1 VKLNFLSLK
10 VNSAIVMNLL
20 LSLNRDEGITLVM
33 VTHDVSMKFFADR
46 VIWLRDGKIQ
56 RIEAVQESK
65 RKETLD
71 KLNEKLEDIR
81 RNKEERREKA
91 AVQAARVPST
101 PVISFTVRKPSD
113 YKTHPEYGPSSKPL
127 TDFTNFNIHK

>member
-1 VKLNFLSLK
+1 
-10 VNSAIVMNLL
+10 MNLL

-56 RIEAVQESK
+56 RIEVVQESK
-65 RKETLD
+65 KKETLE
-71 KLNEKLEDIR
+71 KLNEKLDEIR
-81 RNKEERREKA
+81 RKKEERKEKA
-91 AVQAARVPST
+91 PQQGRSAPSAQVT
-101 PVISFTVRKPSD
+101 FTVRKPSD

-127 TDFTNFNIHK
+127 TDFTNFEHNH

>member
-1 VKLNFLSLK
+1 
-10 VNSAIVMNLL
+10 MNLL

-65 RKETLD
+65 KKETLD
-71 KLNEKLEDIR
+71 KLNEKLDEIR
-81 RNKEERREKA
+81 RKKEERKEKA
-91 AVQAARVPST
+91 PQQGRSVPSLAKANL
-101 PVISFTVRKPSD
+101 TVRQPSD

-127 TDFTNFNIHK
+127 TDFTNFEH